1 MQAYT
6 ESTQTTTVT
15 REIGLTGKL
24 VIGGTVSTGLLLG
37 GYAVSAM
44 ALAGQMNGNALLLT
58 SLGLFIVG
66 AVIGLIVSVAFGI
79 FGREDGRSFDDAIRS
94 AAKGFLFAVPAALI
108 GAVLAGWIAMAVIGL
123 YAGKTLAI
131 GGSGLAA
138 VAGLGVF
145 AATAKVT
152 ADTGAN
158 VMKRV
163 RAVF

>member
-1 MQAYT
+1 MQAHT
-6 ESTQTTTVT
+6 ESTQTAVT

-37 GYAVSAM
+37 GYAVSAL
-44 ALAGQMNGNALLLT
+44 ALTGRVNGNALLLT

-66 AVIGLIVSVAFGI
+66 AVIGLVASVAIGI
-79 FGREDGRSFDDAIRS
+79 FGREDGRSFDDAARN
-94 AAKGFLFAVPAALI
+94 AAKGLLFAVPAALI

-123 YAGKTLAI
+123 YAGKALAI

-138 VAGLGVF
+138 LAGLGIF
-145 AATAKVT
+145 ASTAKVT
-152 ADTGAN
+152 GDCGAN
-158 VMKRV
+158 AMRRV